1 MKNMFA
7 DRMSQVH
14 KSFIREILKVTEDPE
29 IISFAGGLPSPN
41 SFPVEDVA
49 RAAQEV
55 LREDGCAALQYSTTE
70 GYLPLREFISAR
82 YAKKGIDVSPDEILI
97 TNGSQQGLDLAG
109 KAFLNKADSIL
120 VERPTYLAAIQSF
133 GLFEPEFRSVPL
145 LEDGADISALEDILR
160 THHPKL
166 FYSVPNFQ
174 NPTGITYSE
183 EKRRAVADLM
193 NDLGGVFIED
203 DPYGELRF
211 KGQDI
216 PSMKKF
222 LGDRAIV
229 LGTFSKVVSPG
240 MRLGWICASQEI
252 MEKLLVAKQ
261 ASDLHSSC
269 FVQRIVHRYLIENDM
284 DGHIAMIKQ
293 MYGKQRDA
301 MVQAMEDLFPGNV
314 QFTRPEGGM
323 FLWVTLPEKL
333 SSMKLFD
340 MAIKEKV
347 AFVPGQAF
355 FVDGGGANTMRLNY
369 SNSDEEKIVEG
380 IGRMAKALRTMI

>member
-1 MKNMFA
+1 
-7 DRMSQVH
+7 
-14 KSFIREILKVTEDPE
+14 
-29 IISFAGGLPSPN
+29 
-41 SFPVEDVA
+41 
-49 RAAQEV
+49 
-55 LREDGCAALQYSTTE
+55 
-70 GYLPLREFISAR
+70 
-82 YAKKGIDVSPDEILI
+82 
-97 TNGSQQGLDLAG
+97 
-109 KAFLNKADSIL
+109 
-120 VERPTYLAAIQSF
+120 
-133 GLFEPEFRSVPL
+133 
-145 LEDGADISALEDILR
+145 
-160 THHPKL
+160 
-166 FYSVPNFQ
+166 VPNFQ

-229 LGTFSKVVSPG
+229 LGTFSKVVSPEWAC
-240 MRLGWICASQEI
+240 WICASQEI